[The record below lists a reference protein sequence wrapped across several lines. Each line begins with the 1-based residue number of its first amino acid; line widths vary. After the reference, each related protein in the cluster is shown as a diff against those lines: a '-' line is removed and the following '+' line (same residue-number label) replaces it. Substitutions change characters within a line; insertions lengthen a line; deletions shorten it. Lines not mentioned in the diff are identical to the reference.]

1 MKIVIPM
8 AGKGSRFLD
17 VADSNPEYK
26 KPKPLIKIKG
36 EPMVFWAIKSLQSF
50 KPQQQDLIFICRQDH
65 EYDFYISK
73 SLKDL
78 FGSRIN
84 VVLIDQITRG
94 AAETVLMAKDFIN
107 SEEDII
113 ISDSD
118 HYFDGSF
125 LQYQVNSKNGEVKGI
140 IPVFAP
146 PDSDPKWSFSLVEQD
161 GLITAVGE
169 KDRELAAKGAFANIG
184 GYYFTH
190 GGLFVKEVEQAIKEN
205 DLTGDTGKKEFYVAP
220 IYDRLIKKGNKIK
233 AAITPKVWGLGTPKD
248 VEYFEENFKL

>member
-1 MKIVIPM
+1 M

-36 EPMVFWAIKSLQSF
+36 KPMVFWAIKSLQSF
-50 KPQQQDLIFICRQDH
+50 NPRQQDLIFICRQDH

-78 FGSRIN
+78 FGSKIK

-94 AAETVLMAKDFIN
+94 AAETVLKVQDFIN

-118 HYFDGSF
+118 HYFDCSF
-125 LQYQVNSKNGEVKGI
+125 LQYQVNHKNGEVKGV

-146 PDSDPKWSFSLVEQD
+146 PNNDPKWSFSLVGED

-169 KDRELAAKGAFANIG
+169 KDKELAAKGAFANIG

-190 GGLFVKEVEQAIKEN
+190 GYLFVREVEQAIEEN

-220 IYDRLIKKGNKIK
+220 IYDRLIKKGNKVK
-233 AAITPKVWGLGTPKD
+233 AAITPTVWGLGTPKD
-248 VEYFEENFKL
+248 VEHFERNFKS